1 LGYDSSHG
9 FVRFYNN
16 IDDRREAPADDSHT
30 LADAVLL
37 AEQGRFQAMRQKI
50 WSNLPAFAPQAAAV
64 DSLSIA
70 NVRGWRLREP
80 SSGRRY
86 TVLRLETRGG
96 LVGYGEG
103 APATAAEIREA
114 RTAAVGRR
122 PNETEFIRHRLAAA
136 PAMEAAV
143 NCAFLD
149 LLGKRT
155 KTPVYQ
161 FLGGPTRFKARV
173 LAHLQGQTEDALL
186 AELQQAVQQGFK
198 AFTVPVPARD
208 SLWRMQAYVD
218 AVRARVAR
226 MRSAAGPDM
235 DFVLDAAGA
244 LTPGDAALLATALE
258 RDHLM
263 WFDEPTTVLTND
275 ALARVADES
284 VMPIGLGRAVT
295 DIATFQNLL
304 RWGSIDLLRPSLG
317 LNSISKIRRMAAIA
331 ETHYV
336 AVAPYHD
343 GGPIATAAGIHLA
356 ASLPNFFIQ
365 QIPFPAGEQDRAM
378 RAELTSG
385 SQETAKD
392 GFAPLPNRPGFGL
405 EVDERALD
413 RYSEERV

>member
-1 LGYDSSHG
+1 M
-9 FVRFYNN
+9 
-16 IDDRREAPADDSHT
+16 RR
-30 LADAVLL
+30 
-37 AEQGRFQAMRQKI
+37 KI
-50 WSNLPAFAPQAAAV
+50 WSNLPVFAPQAAAT
-64 DSLSIA
+64 DPLAIA

-103 APATAAEIREA
+103 GPSSAAEIGEA
-114 RTAAVGRR
+114 KAVAVGRR

-173 LAHLQGQTEDALL
+173 MAHLEGQTEEALAAPLQL
-186 AELQQAVQQGFK
+186 AAEQGFK
-198 AFTVPVPARD
+198 AFTVPIPGRD

-226 MRSAAGPDM
+226 VRSLAGADL
-235 DFVLDAAGA
+235 DFVLDAAGT

-258 RDHLM
+258 KIHLM

-275 ALARVADES
+275 ALARIADES
-284 VMPIGLGRAVT
+284 VMPIGLGRSVT

-317 LNSISKIRRMAAIA
+317 LNSISKIKRMAAIA

-343 GGPIATAAGIHLA
+343 GGPLATAAGIHLA

-365 QIPFPAGEQDRAM
+365 QIPFPSAERDRAM

-385 SQETAKD
+385 NQETAKN
-392 GFAPLPNRPGFGL
+392 GFAPLVNRPGFGID
-405 EVDERALD
+405 VDERALD

>member
-1 LGYDSSHG
+1 
-9 FVRFYNN
+9 
-16 IDDRREAPADDSHT
+16 
-30 LADAVLL
+30 
-37 AEQGRFQAMRQKI
+37 MRQKI
-50 WSNLPAFAPQAAAV
+50 WSNLPAFAPQAAAM
-64 DSLSIA
+64 DGLSIA

-103 APATAAEIREA
+103 APATSAEILEA
-114 RTAAVGRR
+114 RAAAVGRR
-122 PNETEFIRHRLAAA
+122 PNETEFIRHRLAAT

-173 LAHLQGQTEDALL
+173 LAHLEGQTEDALL
-186 AELQQAVQQGFK
+186 ASLQPAVQRGFK
-198 AFTVPVPARD
+198 AFTVPVPVRD

-218 AVRARVAR
+218 SVRARVAR
-226 MRSAAGPDM
+226 VRSVAGADM
-235 DFVLDAAGA
+235 DFVLDAAGT

-258 RDHLM
+258 KDHLM
-263 WFDEPTTVLTND
+263 WFDEPAAVLTND
-275 ALARVADES
+275 ALARIAEES
-284 VMPIGLGRAVT
+284 VMPIGLGRSVT

-343 GGPIATAAGIHLA
+343 GGPVATAAGIHLA
-356 ASLPNFFIQ
+356 ASLPNSFIQ
-365 QIPFPAGEQDRAM
+365 QIPFPAAERDRAM

-385 SQETAKD
+385 NQETAKD
-392 GFAPLPNRPGFGL
+392 GFAPLPNRPGFGV

>member
-1 LGYDSSHG
+1 M
-9 FVRFYNN
+9 
-16 IDDRREAPADDSHT
+16 RR
-30 LADAVLL
+30 
-37 AEQGRFQAMRQKI
+37 KI
-50 WSNLPAFAPQAAAV
+50 WSNLPAFAPQAAAT
-64 DSLSIA
+64 DPLAIA

-103 APATAAEIREA
+103 GPSSAAEIGEA
-114 RTAAVGRR
+114 KAVAVGRR

-173 LAHLQGQTEDALL
+173 MAHLEGQTEEALAAPLQL
-186 AELQQAVQQGFK
+186 AAEQGFK
-198 AFTVPVPARD
+198 AFTVPIPGRD

-226 MRSAAGPDM
+226 VRSLAGADL
-235 DFVLDAAGA
+235 DFVLDAAGT

-258 RDHLM
+258 KIHLM

-275 ALARVADES
+275 ALARIADES
-284 VMPIGLGRAVT
+284 VMPIGLGRSVT

-317 LNSISKIRRMAAIA
+317 LNSISKIKRMAAIA

-343 GGPIATAAGIHLA
+343 GGPLATAAGIHLA

-365 QIPFPAGEQDRAM
+365 QIPFPSAERDRAM

-385 SQETAKD
+385 NQETAKN
-392 GFAPLPNRPGFGL
+392 GFAPLVNRPGFGID
-405 EVDERALD
+405 VDERALD

>member
-1 LGYDSSHG
+1 
-9 FVRFYNN
+9 
-16 IDDRREAPADDSHT
+16 
-30 LADAVLL
+30 
-37 AEQGRFQAMRQKI
+37 MRHKI
-50 WSNLPAFAPQAAAV
+50 WSNLPAFSPQAAV
-64 DSLSIA
+64 TDRLSIA
-70 NVRGWRLREP
+70 NVRAWRLREP

-103 APATAAEIREA
+103 GPASAAEIVDA
-114 RTAAVGRR
+114 KAAATGRR

-149 LLGKRT
+149 LLGKDTR
-155 KTPVYQ
+155 TPVYQ

-173 LAHLQGQTEDALL
+173 LAHLEGRTDDEL
-186 AELQQAVQQGFK
+186 AIPLRRAVDQGFK
-198 AFTVPVPARD
+198 AFTIPIPARD

-218 AVRARVAR
+218 AVRARVEKVR
-226 MRSAAGPDM
+226 GLAGADL

-244 LTPGDAALLATALE
+244 LTPGDTALLATALE
-258 RDHLM
+258 KDHLM
-263 WFDEPTTVLTND
+263 WFDEPTSVLTND
-275 ALARVADES
+275 GLARVADES
-284 VMPIGLGRAVT
+284 VMPLGMGRKIT

-317 LNSISKIRRMAAIA
+317 LNSISKIKRMAAIA

-365 QIPFPAGEQDRAM
+365 QIPFPTSERDAAM

-385 SQETAKD
+385 NQETAKD
-392 GFAPLPNRPGFGL
+392 GFAPLRNRPGFGID
-405 EVDERALD
+405 VDERALD

>member
-1 LGYDSSHG
+1 
-9 FVRFYNN
+9 
-16 IDDRREAPADDSHT
+16 
-30 LADAVLL
+30 
-37 AEQGRFQAMRQKI
+37 MRQKI
-50 WSNLPAFAPQAAAV
+50 WSHLPAFAPQAAATGSQSV
-64 DSLSIA
+64 TNL
-70 NVRGWRLREP
+70 RGWRLREP

-86 TVLRLETRGG
+86 TVLRLETRDG

-103 APATAAEIREA
+103 GPATAAEIAEA
-114 RTAAVGRR
+114 RAAAVGRR
-122 PNETEFIRHRLAAA
+122 PNETEFIRHRLAAT

-155 KTPVYQ
+155 KIPVYQ
-161 FLGGPTRFKARV
+161 FLGCPTRFKARV
-173 LAHLQGQTEDALL
+173 LAHLEGQTEEALL
-186 AELQQAVQQGFK
+186 APLQRAVQQGFK
-198 AFTVPVPARD
+198 AFTVPIPARD

-218 AVRARVAR
+218 AVQARVAR
-226 MRSAAGPDM
+226 VRSTAGADL
-235 DFVLDAAGA
+235 DFVLDAAGT

-258 RDHLM
+258 KNHLL
-263 WFDEPTTVLTND
+263 WLDEPTTVLTSD
-275 ALARVADES
+275 GLAH
-284 VMPIGLGRAVT
+284 
-295 DIATFQNLL
+295 IATFQNLL

-317 LNSISKIRRMAAIA
+317 LNSISKIKRMAAIA

-343 GGPIATAAGIHLA
+343 GGPIATAAAIHLA

-365 QIPFPAGEQDRAM
+365 QIPFPTAERDRAM

-385 SQETAKD
+385 NQETPKD
-392 GFAPLPNRPGFGL
+392 GFAPLANRPGLGV

>member
-1 LGYDSSHG
+1 
-9 FVRFYNN
+9 
-16 IDDRREAPADDSHT
+16 
-30 LADAVLL
+30 
-37 AEQGRFQAMRQKI
+37 MRQKI
-50 WSNLPAFAPQAAAV
+50 WSNLPAFASQAAAT

-96 LVGYGEG
+96 MVGYGEG
-103 APATAAEIREA
+103 GPATAAEIGEA
-114 RTAAVGRR
+114 KAAAVGRR
-122 PNETEFIRHRLAAA
+122 PNETEFIRHRLAAT

-173 LAHLQGQTEDALL
+173 LAHLQGQTDEALL
-186 AELQQAVQQGFK
+186 APLQLAVKQGLR
-198 AFTVPVPARD
+198 AFTVPIPARD

-226 MRSAAGPDM
+226 VRSVAGADM
-235 DFVLDAAGA
+235 DFVLDAAGT

-258 RDHLM
+258 KDHLM
-263 WFDEPTTVLTND
+263 WFDEPAAVLTND
-275 ALARVADES
+275 ALARVAEES
-284 VMPIGLGRAVT
+284 VMPIGLGRSIT

>member
-1 LGYDSSHG
+1 M
-9 FVRFYNN
+9 
-16 IDDRREAPADDSHT
+16 RR
-30 LADAVLL
+30 
-37 AEQGRFQAMRQKI
+37 KI
-50 WSNLPAFAPQAAAV
+50 WSNLPAFAPQAAAT
-64 DSLSIA
+64 DPLAIA

-86 TVLRLETRGG
+86 TVLRLENRGG

-103 APATAAEIREA
+103 GPATGAEIGEA
-114 RTAAVGRR
+114 KAAAVGRR
-122 PNETEFIRHRLAAA
+122 PNETEFIRHRLAAT

-173 LAHLQGQTEDALL
+173 MAQLEGQTEDALAAPL
-186 AELQQAVQQGFK
+186 EQAVKQGFK
-198 AFTVPVPARD
+198 AFTVPIPGRD

-226 MRSAAGPDM
+226 MRSLAGADL
-235 DFVLDAAGA
+235 DFVLDAAGT

-258 RDHLM
+258 KIHLM
-263 WFDEPTTVLTND
+263 WLDEPTGVLTND
-275 ALARVADES
+275 ALARIAEES
-284 VMPIGLGRAVT
+284 VMPIGLGRSVT

-317 LNSISKIRRMAAIA
+317 LNSISKIKRMAAIA

-365 QIPFPAGEQDRAM
+365 QIPFPTAERDRAM

-385 SQETAKD
+385 NQETAKD
-392 GFAPLPNRPGFGL
+392 GFAPLPNRPGFGI

>member
-1 LGYDSSHG
+1 
-9 FVRFYNN
+9 
-16 IDDRREAPADDSHT
+16 
-30 LADAVLL
+30 
-37 AEQGRFQAMRQKI
+37 MRQKI
-50 WSNLPAFAPQAAAV
+50 WSNLPAFAPQAV
-64 DSLSIA
+64 VTDHLSIA

-96 LVGYGEG
+96 LVGFGEG
-103 APATAAEIREA
+103 GPATGAEIGEA
-114 RTAAVGRR
+114 KAAAMGRR
-122 PNETEFIRHRLAAA
+122 PNETEFIRHRLAAT

-149 LLGKRT
+149 LLGKST

-173 LAHLQGQTEDALL
+173 LAHLEGDATI
-186 AELQQAVQQGFK
+186 EQAVKQGFK
-198 AFTVPVPARD
+198 AFTMPLPSRD

-218 AVRARVAR
+218 AVLARVAR
-226 MRSAAGPDM
+226 ARGLAGADM

-244 LTPGDAALLATALE
+244 LTPGDAAMLATVLE
-258 RDHLM
+258 KHHLM
-263 WFDEPTTVLTND
+263 WLDEPTTVLTND
-275 ALARVADES
+275 GLARIAEES
-284 VMPIGLGRAVT
+284 VMPIGLGRSVT

-317 LNSISKIRRMAAIA
+317 LNSLSKIKRMAAIA

-336 AVAPYHD
+336 AVAPYHN

-365 QIPFPAGEQDRAM
+365 QIPFPTSERDAAM

-385 SQETAKD
+385 SVETVKD
-392 GFAPLPNRPGFGL
+392 GFAPLRNRPGLGIDVS
-405 EVDERALD
+405 ESALD

>member
-1 LGYDSSHG
+1 MGYDGSHR
-9 FVRFYNN
+9 FVRLYNN
-16 IDDRREAPADDSHT
+16 IGNRSAP
-30 LADAVLL
+30 
-37 AEQGRFQAMRQKI
+37 QAMRQKI
-50 WSNLPAFAPQAAAV
+50 WSNLPAFAPQAAAT
-64 DSLSIA
+64 DGLSIV
-70 NVRGWRLREP
+70 NMRGWRLREP
-80 SSGRRY
+80 SSNRRY
-86 TVLRLETRGG
+86 TVLRLETRDG

-103 APATAAEIREA
+103 SAATAAEMAEA
-114 RTAAVGRR
+114 RAAAVGRR
-122 PNETEFIRHRLAAA
+122 PNETEFIRHRLAAT

-186 AELQQAVQQGFK
+186 APLQQAARQGFK
-198 AFTVPVPARD
+198 AFTVPIPARD

-218 AVRARVAR
+218 AVRARVTWAR
-226 MRSAAGPDM
+226 SVAGADL

-258 RDHLM
+258 KDRVM
-263 WFDEPTTVLTND
+263 WFDEPATVLTND
-275 ALARVADES
+275 ALARIAEES
-284 VMPIGLGRAVT
+284 VMPIGLGRRVT
-295 DIATFQNLL
+295 DISTFQNLL

-343 GGPIATAAGIHLA
+343 GGPVATAAGIHLA

-365 QIPFPAGEQDRAM
+365 QIPFPTAERDRAM

-385 SQETAKD
+385 NQETAKD
-392 GFAPLPNRPGFGL
+392 GFAPLPNRPGFGV